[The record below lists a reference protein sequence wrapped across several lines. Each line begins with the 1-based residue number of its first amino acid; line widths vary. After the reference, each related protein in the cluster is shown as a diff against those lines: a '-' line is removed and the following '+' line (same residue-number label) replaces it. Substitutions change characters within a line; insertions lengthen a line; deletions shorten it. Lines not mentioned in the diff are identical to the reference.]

1 MDLDLHNKVALVTGA
16 SKGIGRAIAGG
27 LAAEGVRLA
36 LVARSADALNQTASE
51 IERECNVEAL
61 AVPADLSS
69 STGVAESV
77 ASVHARLG
85 RIDILVNNAGAIGSG
100 EFLKM
105 ADEQWIQD
113 WALKPLGFVRM
124 AHAVFPIMSAQGGGR
139 IINIVGVTARNP
151 RHTFLAGGAANAALV
166 NFTKGLAE
174 LGTPENILVTAVS
187 PGPIMTTRRELQLEQ
202 EAQAEGRTVRQ
213 AREALEAAQ
222 PLGRMARPEDVAD
235 LVCFLVS
242 ARASFLTGICV
253 TIDGGASR
261 GVYP

>member
-1 MDLDLHNKVALVTGA
+1 MDLELRNKVALVTGA
-16 SKGIGRAIAGG
+16 SRGIGQAIAGG
-27 LAAEGVRLA
+27 LAAEGARLA

-51 IERECNVEAL
+51 IGRECSVEAV

-69 STGVAESV
+69 STGVAEAV
-77 ASVHARLG
+77 ASVHARFG

-100 EFLKM
+100 GFLEM

-124 AHAVFPIMSAQGGGR
+124 ARAVFPIMSAQGGGR
-139 IINIVGVTARNP
+139 IINIAGVAARNP
-151 RHTFLAGGAANAALV
+151 RHTYLAGGAANAALV

-174 LGTPENILVTAVS
+174 LGAPKNILVTAVS
-187 PGPIMTTRRELQLEQ
+187 PGPIMTARRELQLEQ

-213 AREALEAAQ
+213 AREALEATQ
-222 PLGRMARPEDVAD
+222 PLGRMAQPEDVAD
-235 LVCFLVS
+235 LVCFIVS

-261 GVYP
+261 GVYQ